1 MKASLGRWIIKKY
14 PNDPVKYV
22 NRIQEYY
29 SDFDKESVRYWD
41 GRTIFED
48 LEAALSQNGN
58 KKGSLRAPFLVYI
71 SR

>member
-41 GRTIFED
+41 D
-48 LEAALSQNGN
+48 V
-58 KKGSLRAPFLVYI
+58 KKIIRDN